1 MSNQTVMTTPTPCKL
16 LILCWGYSIH
26 ARRRA
31 QLFIDDPRFD
41 VTVVSTHD
49 YAFKGAENVLLSA
62 VLKGGPSEGGGS
74 SARKALQSMLPA
86 PVRAFL
92 RSIVNLLGLVFELKA
107 MRQDLARLRSVVARK
122 QPDVVLLQTLQYP
135 SFLAYRLPADLP
147 MAVTF
152 WNGDLTYFAKWTG
165 LEMLVKKRLV
175 VHGLKRVNAITVNS
189 QTAFD
194 AGVGLGADP
203 AKMTLVRYPGADLER
218 FRPRD
223 QQQARERLGITARHV
238 LLCPRGLGQFFNSDV
253 IVEAAAQALKIF
265 PDTLIL
271 FISGVG
277 GEEEWE
283 RHLQLARQLGIA
295 DRMRWDGQIA
305 WEEMPWYY
313 SAADVMVSIK
323 TADSC
328 PNCMLEAMAC
338 AIPVIMS
345 DTEQNREWIVDGTNG
360 YLCPPRDAQLICQ
373 RIESILTGPNDLTRQ
388 FARIS
393 LEKVQRDANSSI
405 SVNTIKN
412 LILKLAAG
420 TSSRARI

>member
-1 MSNQTVMTTPTPCKL
+1 MTNSPPCKL

-31 QLFIDDPRFD
+31 ELFIRDPRFD

-49 YAFKGAENVLLSA
+49 YAFSGAENILLNA
-62 VLKGGPSEGGGS
+62 VLRGS
-74 SARKALQSMLPA
+74 SSEAGRPPERTTLRSLIPA
-86 PVRAFL
+86 PVRAAL
-92 RSIVNLLGLVFELKA
+92 KSLLNLLGLAFELKA
-107 MRQDLARLRSVVARK
+107 MRRDLVQLRSVVERK
-122 QPDVVLLQTLQYP
+122 RPDVVLLQTLQYP
-135 SFLAYRLPADLP
+135 SFLAYRLPSDLP

-218 FRPRD
+218 FQPRD
-223 QQQARERLGITARHV
+223 RQLARERLGITARHV

-253 IVEAAAQALKIF
+253 IVEAAAKALQVF
-265 PDTLIL
+265 PDTLVL

-277 GEEEWE
+277 GEEEWQ
-283 RHLQLARQLGIA
+283 RHLHMARLLGID
-295 DRMRWDGQIA
+295 DRLRWDGQIA
-305 WEEMPWYY
+305 WEDMPWYY
-313 SAADVMVSIK
+313 SAADAMVSIK

-345 DTEQNREWIVDGTNG
+345 DTQQNREWIADGRNG
-360 YLCPPRDAQLICQ
+360 YLCPPRDAKMIAA
-373 RIESILTGPNDLTRQ
+373 RIESILADPGQLTEQ
-388 FARIS
+388 FTRIS
-393 LEKVQRDANSSI
+393 LDKVQRDANSAI
-405 SVNTIKN
+405 SVRTIKN
-412 LILKLAAG
+412 LVLSLAERKAN
-420 TSSRARI
+420 